1 VTAAVKEV
9 RALNHHG
16 EAMRDGPTN
25 RVEMIAVAKSV
36 VRRLSMVAVM
46 RLVIIAKSACLHGAH
61 RQVVTAKK
69 R

>member
-1 VTAAVKEV
+1 
-9 RALNHHG
+9 
-16 EAMRDGPTN
+16 MRDGPTN